1 MFVTWVKKMLVSHML
16 AIETVE
22 MDRVLADSDLEVHCR
37 RLSHGGSSG
46 MNKALNYYHD
56 VRRTQGRTINAKAI
70 FAKYMSEYIGW
81 ALWTRETDNY
91 SFKPSPG
98 QVAFQIYV
106 AHNYRRKGVGT
117 RLFQAA
123 QAIVQ
128 PDELLHVYYC
138 SNPNFFQP
146 FKEQGLCREVQ

>member
-1 MFVTWVKKMLVSHML
+1 MLISHML
-16 AIETVE
+16 VIETVE
-22 MDRVLADSDLEVHCR
+22 MDRILADDNLEVHCR
-37 RLSHGGSSG
+37 RLSHGGHSG
-46 MNKALNYYHD
+46 MNNALNHYHA
-56 VRRTQGRTINAKAI
+56 VKRTEGRSINAKGI
-70 FAKYMSEYIGW
+70 FAKYMGEYVGW

-91 SFKPSPG
+91 SFKPNPG

-106 AHNYRRKGVGT
+106 NINYRRKGVGT

-128 PDELLHVYYC
+128 PNEMLHVYYC

-146 FKEQGLCREVQ
+146 FKDKGLCREVQ